1 MSQTELSD
9 ARTGID
15 GTRGWLVVIG
25 TFFSSFVTLGVA
37 YSFGAFF
44 SDMADEFGST
54 RAATSVI
61 FGLTTFAFFWL
72 SLITGRLADRYG
84 PRPVLAI
91 GAAFLGLG
99 LLATSQVN
107 SLAAGY
113 VTYGVGV
120 GVAAATGYIPMVAA
134 VGGWF
139 DAQRATAVG
148 LAVAGIGAGTLVMS
162 PLSASLVDRY
172 GWRET
177 YRFLGLGGAAVLL
190 LCVALVDRPPNQGG
204 PQPSRM
210 REALASPVFRRLQL
224 SALASGLALF
234 VPFVFVGQYAKERG
248 VGNVAA
254 AVLVGVLGGASVL
267 ARIGFGS
274 LVRRFG
280 SMPLYR
286 TGFVL
291 LAASFLIWFVAGSS
305 YALLIVFALV
315 LGVGYGGFVALS
327 TIVIAER
334 MGTEGLGSLLGV
346 FYTTQGLGGLI
357 GPIVAGATID
367 ALDSYRPAIVAC
379 FVLEVLAL
387 ALLRRL
393 PDGSG

>member
-1 MSQTELSD
+1 MTQAGP
-9 ARTGID
+9 ARAEHAVD
-15 GTRGWLVVIG
+15 SARGWFVVVG
-25 TFFSSFVTLGVA
+25 TFFSSFVTLGIA

-44 SDMADEFGST
+44 SDMAEEFGST
-54 RAATSVI
+54 RAATAVV

-72 SLITGRLADRYG
+72 SLITGRLADRFG
-84 PRPVLAI
+84 PRPVLGV
-91 GAAFLGLG
+91 GALFLVVG
-99 LLATSQVN
+99 LLATSRVN

-120 GVAAATGYIPMVAA
+120 GVAAAAGYIPMVAA

-139 DAQRATAVG
+139 DRHRATAVG

-162 PLSASLVDRY
+162 PLSAALVERY
-172 GWRET
+172 GWRDT
-177 YRFLGLGGAAVLL
+177 YRLLGVVGAVILL
-190 LCVALVDRPPNQGG
+190 LCVALVDRPPNQAG

-210 REALASPVFRRLQL
+210 REALSSAVFRRLQL

-248 VGNVAA
+248 VGSVAA

-286 TGFVL
+286 TGFGL
-291 LAASFLIWFVAGSS
+291 IASSFVIWFFAGSS
-305 YALLIVFALV
+305 YVALLAFALV
-315 LGVGYGGFVALS
+315 LGLGYGGFVALS

-334 MGTEGLGSLLGV
+334 MGTEGLGSLLGL

-357 GPIVAGATID
+357 GPLVAGAAID
-367 ALDSYRPAIVAC
+367 AFDGYRPVIAAC
-379 FVLEVLAL
+379 FLLELLAL
-387 ALLRRL
+387 ALLQGL
-393 PDGSG
+393 PDGNA